1 MKYELPQL
9 NYDYSALETYIDAK
23 TMEIHHTKHHQAYVN
38 NLNAALEKHPEVK
51 NDSVPALFGKL
62 TLYKT
67 EASASY
73 YHDKFNGRKTASGEK
88 FNNDLFTA
96 AHRKFPFGTM
106 LKVTNIASGKYV
118 VVVVNDR
125 GPFTKG
131 REIDLSRK
139 AYKTIAV
146 NKNSGLMKVKI
157 EVIED

>member
-1 MKYELPQL
+1 MKHILIIILLFSIGIAHGQIANEKSKAITIKDTSNNKKILF
-9 NYDYSALETYIDAK
+9 LE
-23 TMEIHHTKHHQAYVN
+23 
-38 NLNAALEKHPEVK
+38 PEVK

-62 TLYKT
+62 TLFKK

-73 YHDKFNGRKTASGEK
+73 YYDKFNGRKTASGEK
-88 FNNDLFTA
+88 FSNELYTA

-106 LKVTNIASGKYV
+106 LKVTNIASGNYV

-139 AYKTIAV
+139 AYRTIAV

-157 EVIED
+157 EVIEP

>member
-1 MKYELPQL
+1 MKKFLIIILLLCIGITHGQVANEKVKAAVVKDTSKIKKILF
-9 NYDYSALETYIDAK
+9 LE
-23 TMEIHHTKHHQAYVN
+23 
-38 NLNAALEKHPEVK
+38 PEVK
-51 NDSVPALFGKL
+51 NDSIPALFGKL
-62 TLYKT
+62 TLYKK

-73 YHDKFNGRKTASGEK
+73 YHDKFNGRKTANGEK
-88 FNNDLFTA
+88 FDNERYTA

>member
-1 MKYELPQL
+1 MKNILILILLFTFGINFAQVTTDKSKAVTPKDTIT
-9 NYDYSALETYIDAK
+9 NKKALF
-23 TMEIHHTKHHQAYVN
+23 
-38 NLNAALEKHPEVK
+38 LEPDVK
-51 NDSVPALFGKL
+51 NDTVSPFFGKL
-62 TLYKT
+62 KLYKS

-106 LKVTNIASGKYV
+106 LKVPNIASGKYV

-157 EVIED
+157 ELIEN

>member
-1 MKYELPQL
+1 MKHILIIILLFSIGIAHGQVTNEKAKAIAIKDTSKNNKVLF
-9 NYDYSALETYIDAK
+9 LE
-23 TMEIHHTKHHQAYVN
+23 
-38 NLNAALEKHPEVK
+38 PEVK

-62 TLYKT
+62 TIYKT

-73 YHDKFNGRKTASGEK
+73 YHDKFNGRRTANGEK
-88 FNNDLFTA
+88 FDNERYTA

-157 EVIED
+157 EVIEP

>member
-1 MKYELPQL
+1 MKHILIIILLFYIGNTHGQIPNEKSKTITIKDTSTNKKILF
-9 NYDYSALETYIDAK
+9 LE
-23 TMEIHHTKHHQAYVN
+23 
-38 NLNAALEKHPEVK
+38 PEVK

-62 TLYKT
+62 TLYKK

-73 YHDKFNGRKTASGEK
+73 YHDKFNGKKTASGEK
-88 FNNDLFTA
+88 FDNERYTA

-106 LKVTNIASGKYV
+106 LKITNEANGKYV
-118 VVVVNDR
+118 VVAVNDR

-139 AYKTIAV
+139 AYKSIAV

-157 EVIED
+157 EVIEN

>member
-1 MKYELPQL
+1 MKKILIIILLLSIGIVHGQVVNDKSKAAIPKDTVAKKIL
-9 NYDYSALETYIDAK
+9 FLE
-23 TMEIHHTKHHQAYVN
+23 
-38 NLNAALEKHPEVK
+38 PEVK

-62 TLYKT
+62 TIYKK

-88 FNNDLFTA
+88 FDNERYTA

-106 LKVTNIASGKYV
+106 LKVTNIANGKYV
-118 VVVVNDR
+118 VVAVNDR

-139 AYKTIAV
+139 AYKTIAASQT
-146 NKNSGLMKVKI
+146 SGLMKVKI

>member
-1 MKYELPQL
+1 MKHILIIILLFSIGNTHGQIPNEKSKTITIKDTSTNKKILF
-9 NYDYSALETYIDAK
+9 LE
-23 TMEIHHTKHHQAYVN
+23 
-38 NLNAALEKHPEVK
+38 PEVK

-62 TLYKT
+62 TLYKK

-73 YHDKFNGRKTASGEK
+73 YHDKFNGKKTASGEK
-88 FNNDLFTA
+88 FDNERYTA

-106 LKVTNIASGKYV
+106 LKITNEANGKYV
-118 VVVVNDR
+118 VVAVNDR

-139 AYKTIAV
+139 AYKSIAV

-157 EVIED
+157 EVIEN